1 MDEDNTENN
10 DGIEGTG
17 SDFNPLG
24 VFADQQFM
32 ANLAANLTGG
42 INDDKPLN
50 TPPMRGYFGPATIG
64 VPGIS
69 PAGANATIPYGVRAP
84 GVPGYNA
91 VTNEEGLIG
100 LDGQFL
106 VNENGE
112 RYVYDADADGFAA
125 YYSSSEEQRE
135 LVADM
140 LRSKGYRM
148 ETIDDYVQGY
158 QALHQFANNAGV
170 SFDRAFLEYK
180 MNAPEVKPRG
190 GQGRTYRVTSAEDI
204 KAVARDMA
212 YKTLGRGFTDDEA
225 NDFVEAYQQTQL
237 RSQQKAGVV
246 ENAPSLD
253 VAAEQHAQKV
263 APTEAMGIKFANH
276 VGGFARMLGA
286 V

>member
-1 MDEDNTENN
+1 MDDDTTTTTDN

-17 SDFNPLG
+17 SDFDPT
-24 VFADQQFM
+24 A
-32 ANLAANLTGG
+32 AANAFVEAIAAAGVQD
-42 INDDKPLN
+42 DDKPLN
-50 TPPMRGYFGPATIG
+50 TPPFRGYFGPATIG
-64 VPGIS
+64 IPGVS
-69 PAGANATIPYGVRAP
+69 QAGANAIPPRAVRAP
-84 GVPGYNA
+84 GLPGYNA

-106 VNENGE
+106 VNENGQ
-112 RYVYDADADGFAA
+112 RYVYDADTDGFTA
-125 YYSSSEEQRE
+125 YYNSSEEQRE
-135 LVADM
+135 LIADM

-180 MNAPEVKPRG
+180 MNAPEVKPQ
-190 GQGRTYRVTSAEDI
+190 GQGRTYRVTSADDI

-212 YKTLGRGFTDDEA
+212 YKTLGRGFTDTEA

-237 RSQQKAGVV
+237 RSQQKSGVA

-276 VGGFARMLGA
+276 VGGFAKMLGA